1 MRKNTVKPAI
11 PQVEN
16 LARLRDIW
24 KEWQEVRN
32 WDVKDFEIEEN
43 GFLIGL
49 CTIKTPLPLTISGSQ
64 WDTDVA
70 GLIFDPVP
78 QPVANDPEPARR
90 PGFDPVAIRAH
101 VSLLHE
107 LAAGIDGT
115 LVLCVIEEGA
125 ATRPERFKVGDEER
139 MFEAIMA
146 FEHHPS
152 VNLYASFAVMRR
164 DLEPGKK
171 GGEADVVAVLA
182 AVGDLDN
189 DKNDRLEIADLPLA
203 PAYVVE
209 SSAGNFQPV
218 YPFEK
223 PLSVREAK
231 PILGAFSDGLG
242 GDPGPKDCSHIWRIA
257 GTLNVPTKSKV
268 ARGRSPIP
276 QPVRMVKAF
285 DGTRFDPRVILSE
298 FGKRRVEIRP
308 KAATEQAE
316 PGDSRA
322 RIDWVGVESAVAVIP
337 ADDRATWLQVG
348 MALHWSRRDRARDL
362 WDAWS
367 RSSSKFDAA
376 TQEAAWRGFHAERDG
391 NVVKI
396 ATLYDLARKHG
407 WTGSRPDPLA
417 DLKVVNIEGYP
428 EAFLALAKLPLEE
441 RDRARP
447 EFCKTWGIRT
457 GTLDKRLKDYDA
469 AEKDKEDRASAKA
482 FKDATAPHITRLNK
496 DYAFVMEAG
505 KATVFHKKFDPILK
519 RAYYERSSPADFI
532 HAFRN
537 EVIEVAGE
545 KTSLGTLWLNSPK
558 RLQFLGGVIFD
569 PANRNADDTLNLW
582 KGFAVAAKEGSWR
595 LLRDHIRDIVCGGNE
610 VWFDYLLKWMANAIQ
625 RPEKQGRVVV
635 VMKGL
640 EGVGKGLLGRAMAHL
655 FGQHGLQIS
664 HAKHLIGNFN
674 AHLHDCVFMFADEA
688 FYAGDR
694 AHIGILNKIITEPT
708 LEIERKRYDMVQS
721 PNFLHIM
728 MASNA
733 DWVIPAS
740 LQARRFFV
748 LNVLATKREDEAYFQ
763 EIMNELDNGGYAAML
778 HELKTLDL
786 TDFDVAKFPKTE
798 ALQEQQERSLDFER
812 RWLRTILHRG
822 YIWESK
828 LGLEETF
835 ETWHEAAT
843 TDLLYKS
850 YEEFC
855 RRHSHRHFLDNRL
868 FGAFLTDV
876 GFTRTQ
882 SKSAIH
888 GERVGSFV
896 EERRPAVLWN
906 EKRRHGYQLG
916 ALDAARTKF
925 CNETGLKIAWD
936 LPEDADASKEDADA
950 SKEDLTPF

>member
-1 MRKNTVKPAI
+1 MEDFTEKTSNTQDENFVDSSKAATSSPRFDLSAI
-11 PQVEN
+11 Q
-16 LARLRDIW
+16 
-24 KEWQEVRN
+24 
-32 WDVKDFEIEEN
+32 
-43 GFLIGL
+43 
-49 CTIKTPLPLTISGSQ
+49 
-64 WDTDVA
+64 
-70 GLIFDPVP
+70 
-78 QPVANDPEPARR
+78 
-90 PGFDPVAIRAH
+90 AH

-107 LAAGIDGT
+107 LAAGCDGT
-115 LVLCVIEEGA
+115 LVLVVIEEGA
-125 ATRPERFKVGDEER
+125 SARPQRFSIGDVET
-139 MFEAIMA
+139 MIEAIMA
-146 FEHHPS
+146 LEHHPS
-152 VNLYASFAVMRR
+152 VNLYAPFAVMRR

-189 DKNDRLEIADLPLA
+189 DKNEKYEIGDLPLA
-203 PAYVVE
+203 PAYVME

-223 PLSVREAK
+223 PLSVREVK
-231 PILGAFSDGLG
+231 PILAAFGDGLG
-242 GDPGPKDCSHIWRIA
+242 GDSGPKDCSHIWRIA
-257 GTLNVPTKSKV
+257 GTLNVPTKSKL

-276 QPVRMVKAF
+276 QSVRVVKAF
-285 DGTRFDPRVILSE
+285 DGTRFDPRLILSE

-308 KAATEQAE
+308 AAAKEQAE

-322 RIDWVGVESAVAVIP
+322 RIDWVSVESALAAIP
-337 ADDRATWLQVG
+337 ADDRDTWLQVG
-348 MALHWSRRDRARDL
+348 MALHWSQADRARGL
-362 WDAWS
+362 WDTWARKS
-367 RSSSKFDAA
+367 AKFDVDD
-376 TQEAAWRGFHAERDG
+376 QETTWQGFRMQRPG
-391 NVVKI
+391 KLVTI
-396 ATLYDLARKHG
+396 ASLYDLARKHG
-407 WTGSRPDPLA
+407 WTGSKPDPLA
-417 DLKVVNIEGYP
+417 DLKVVSIEGYA
-428 EAFLALAKLPLEE
+428 EAFLALAALPWEE
-441 RDRARP
+441 PDRARP

-482 FKDATAPHITRLNK
+482 FKDATAPHVTRLNK

-505 KATVFHKKFDPILK
+505 KATIFHKKFDPILK
-519 RAYYERSSPADFI
+519 RAYYERSSPGDFI

-569 PANRNADDTLNLW
+569 PANRNAADTLNLW
-582 KGFAVAAKEGSWR
+582 KGCAVAAKEGSWR
-595 LLRDHIRDIVCGGNE
+595 LLRDHIRDIVCGGNAE
-610 VWFDYLLKWMANAIQ
+610 WFGYLLKWMANAIQ

-640 EGVGKGLLGRAMAHL
+640 EGVGKGLLGRAMARL

-763 EIMNELDNGGYAAML
+763 KIMDELENGGYAAML

-786 TDFDVAKFPKTE
+786 TGFDVAKFPKTE

-812 RWLRTILHRG
+812 RWLRSILHRG
-822 YIWESK
+822 YVWESK
-828 LGLEETF
+828 HGLEETF
-835 ETWHEAAT
+835 EMWHEAAT

-855 RRHSHRHFLDNRL
+855 RRHGHRHFYDNRL
-868 FGAFLTDV
+868 FGAFLTEV
-876 GFTRTQ
+876 GFKPTTT
-882 SKSAIH
+882 AHALH
-888 GERVGSFV
+888 GERMGSFV
-896 EERRPAVLWN
+896 EDRKPDVLWN
-906 EKRRHGYQLG
+906 DKRRHGYKLG
-916 ALDAARTKF
+916 SLEAARKLF
-925 CNETGLKIAWD
+925 CDETGLMIAWD
-936 LPEDADASKEDADA
+936 LPEDEDTSKEGPR
-950 SKEDLTPF
+950 PF